1 MSTFI
6 IVFAAT
12 EGQVS
17 RDNAL
22 RLADLSTDILR
33 HLALSG
39 TNWPEACI
47 IAVQNF
53 VARLRRLNPE
63 LNCCTRSS
71 IWTAGILS
79 LVGCHWVYQQ
89 HVRYDDSMNLRYI
102 GFRRSG
108 TATSRTATVM
118 ATVPPSGL
126 NNHTLYPPISYA
138 GGINVFTM
146 PGSAMQNMNV
156 SDAINP
162 GSAYLAGAG
171 NFLGIAQQSS
181 DNPIPN
187 DEIMHLFN
195 GEVMA
200 HWLGGDFGFGGSM
213 TYQDESFQ

>member
-1 MSTFI
+1 
-6 IVFAAT
+6 
-12 EGQVS
+12 
-17 RDNAL
+17 
-22 RLADLSTDILR
+22 
-33 HLALSG
+33 
-39 TNWPEACI
+39 
-47 IAVQNF
+47 
-53 VARLRRLNPE
+53 
-63 LNCCTRSS
+63 
-71 IWTAGILS
+71 
-79 LVGCHWVYQQ
+79 
-89 HVRYDDSMNLRYI
+89 MNLRYI

-138 GGINVFTM
+138 GGIDVFTM